1 MPPLMATSRRPTL
14 VRDLN
19 LAHAAA
25 INAGTIIGTGI
36 FIVPQSIAASV
47 GSPGAI
53 LSVWAVA
60 SLLALL
66 AAFTYAELGAA
77 MPAAGGDY
85 VYIREAFGRPAGFL
99 FGWTQLLVARS
110 GSIAALATGF
120 AIYLGNF
127 LPLEVWSGRLAALGA
142 VALLTAVNIA
152 GVRMGGNVQVFF
164 TVLKAGALALL
175 VALAFGSE
183 HGASENF
190 APLLPPEIQIGFIGL
205 FGLALVDALWA
216 YDGFNDLNL
225 AAGEVSRPERN
236 IPRAMF
242 GSIALVMILYVVANL
257 AYLYILP
264 AAVQAGSKTGVASD
278 VARAVLGPAGARF
291 ISAAILLSMFGAL
304 NGSILTGARIFYAMA
319 SDRLFFRGFASVHP
333 RYLTPAVALV
343 GQAVWAALLVLSG
356 TYRQLTTYVV
366 FASWVFYALSAL
378 ALVRLRKLRPDLNR
392 PYRSWGYPWTQAAFV
407 VAAAGLIVNTL
418 WTAPRE
424 SGIGLLLILLGLPV
438 FAAWNSRGRRAEAG
452 LEEVRP
458 SS

>member
-1 MPPLMATSRRPTL
+1 MPPLMATSRGPTL

-36 FIVPQSIAASV
+36 FIESIAASV
-47 GSPGAI
+47 VSPGAI

-142 VALLTAVNIA
+142 VGLLTAVNIA

-242 GSIALVMILYVVANL
+242 GSIALVMLLYVVANL
-257 AYLYILP
+257 AYLRFLGLLRP
-264 AAVQAGSKTGVASD
+264 LGSRPGSTAQAQ
-278 VARAVLGPAGARF
+278 ARF
-291 ISAAILLSMFGAL
+291 EPPLS
-304 NGSILTGARIFYAMA
+304 
-319 SDRLFFRGFASVHP
+319 
-333 RYLTPAVALV
+333 
-343 GQAVWAALLVLSG
+343 Q
-356 TYRQLTTYVV
+356 
-366 FASWVFYALSAL
+366 
-378 ALVRLRKLRPDLNR
+378 
-392 PYRSWGYPWTQAAFV
+392 
-407 VAAAGLIVNTL
+407 
-418 WTAPRE
+418 
-424 SGIGLLLILLGLPV
+424 LGLPLD
-438 FAAWNSRGRRAEAG
+438 AGGLRRGGSRTHRQYAVDGAEGVGHRRAPHPA
-452 LEEVRP
+452 RP
-458 SS
+458 SGFRRLEQPGPPRRGGARGGAAFLLTFTNI